1 MVVASRNNIDLFNP
15 SMASNYPLS
24 TAFSFSS
31 FNIEKQYLNSMT
43 TERHY
48 YIAFNLE
55 LTLYTRVSFEK
66 NDNVSYNFINNNINF
81 TASNSVS
88 TKLVYAN
95 KLSVP
100 IRLDFDFFEND
111 ISWPRDDRQA
121 CRTVFKA
128 YDYDY
133 DTAIYSEALG
143 HSISTRRSMEAVLI
157 YAPYS
162 QNATTLDIHAMF
174 NIGAMG
180 QNLNLEYTIK
190 DLQHNFPTNCLT
202 IITNPVISPYVV
214 EEPYA

>member
-15 SMASNYPLS
+15 SGASNYPLP
-24 TAFSFSS
+24 TAFSFSNFS
-31 FNIEKQYLNSMT
+31 IEKQYLDSMT
-43 TERHY
+43 TEKHY
-48 YIAFNLE
+48 YIDFNLE

-111 ISWPRDDRQA
+111 GLWPSDTRQA

-128 YDYDY
+128 YDYDASVY
-133 DTAIYSEALG
+133 NEALG
-143 HSISTRRSMEAVLI
+143 SSILTRRSMEAVLA
-157 YAPYS
+157 YAPVIKS
-162 QNATTLDIHAMF
+162 TTIAINARF
-174 NIGAMG
+174 NIGAIG

-214 EEPYA
+214 VEAQE

>member
-15 SMASNYPLS
+15 SGASNYPLP
-24 TAFSFSS
+24 TAFGFSNFS
-31 FNIEKQYLNSMT
+31 IEKQYLNSMN
-43 TERHY
+43 TEKHY
-48 YIAFNLE
+48 YLEFNLE
-55 LTLYTRVSFEK
+55 ISLDTSVNFEK
-66 NDNVSYNFINNNINF
+66 DEEVNYNFINNEINF
-81 TASNSVS
+81 IASNSVS

-111 ISWPRDDRQA
+111 RLHPSDTRQA

-128 YDYDY
+128 YDYDTNVY
-133 DTAIYSEALG
+133 NEALG
-143 HSISTRRSMEAVLI
+143 SSILTRRSMEAVLA
-157 YAPYS
+157 YTTVS
-162 QNATTLDIHAMF
+162 KSKSTTLDISAMF

-202 IITNPVISPYVV
+202 IITNPVISPFVV
-214 EEPYA
+214 AEANE

>member
-1 MVVASRNNIDLFNP
+1 MVAARSNIELFNP
-15 SMASNYPLS
+15 SMTANLPLP
-24 TAFSFSS
+24 TAFSFSNFS
-31 FNIEKQYLNSMT
+31 IESQYLDSMT

-55 LTLYTRVSFEK
+55 LTLYTSVSFER
-66 NDNVSYNFINNNINF
+66 NDNVSYNFINKNINF
-81 TASNSVS
+81 TATNSVS

-111 ISWPRDDRQA
+111 GLWPSDTRQA
-121 CRTVFKA
+121 CKTVFKA

-133 DTAIYSEALG
+133 DTSVYSEALG
-143 HSISTRRSMEAVLI
+143 SNILTRRSMEAVLA
-157 YAPYS
+157 YVPAPS
-162 QNATTLDIHAMF
+162 IGTTIDIVAMF
-174 NIGAMG
+174 TIGAMG

-202 IITNPVISPYVV
+202 IVTNPVISPFVV
-214 EEPYA
+214 EEAQA

>member
-15 SMASNYPLS
+15 SMASNYPLP
-24 TAFSFSS
+24 TAFSFSNFS
-31 FNIEKQYLNSMT
+31 IETQYLNSMT

-48 YIAFNLE
+48 YIDFNLE

-111 ISWPRDDRQA
+111 VSWPSDARQA

-128 YDYDY
+128 YDYDDY
-133 DTAIYSEALG
+133 IYNETLRDTIL
-143 HSISTRRSMEAVLI
+143 TRRSMEAVLV
-157 YAPYS
+157 YAPVGKR
-162 QNATTLDIHAMF
+162 TTIDIEAMF